1 MGKNSKGGI
10 AQRRAYHQADV
21 AKEAAEEAKRA
32 AKLAKK
38 QENMKAMA
46 AQEQESLAAASVAQA
61 APSAGGSMDVDR
73 PRMSHKQKIGPKSKL
88 GVRKGQG
95 AIKKP
100 NRLMKKTLKK
110 LEKKREMEF

>member
-10 AQRRAYHQADV
+10 KQRKAYHQADV

-38 QENMKAMA
+38 QENMKAVA
-46 AQEQESLAAASVAQA
+46 EQEQESLLAASMAQA
-61 APSAGGSMDVDR
+61 APAGGSMDVDR
-73 PRMSHKQKIGPKSKL
+73 PGMSHKQKIGPKSKL

-100 NRLMKKTLKK
+100 NRMMRKSLKK